1 MAITRFILPALMSML
16 MHGNSYAYDYDPLL
30 LRAQATLFP
39 KIVLLDQDIN
49 VKIKS
54 KELLVLVLY
63 AENDFKNAGLTKELI
78 EKKYRPT
85 NKNKMTVK
93 LIKYDDFNG
102 SMNATAYFLLKGPSR
117 SVELVSSHAQ
127 SNKRI
132 TFSYDYNDF
141 ESNAL
146 LSVIMKEK
154 TYIYL
159 NKKALQDYGI
169 NFLPLFYKIVKVIE

>member
-1 MAITRFILPALMSML
+1 MTIKRFILPVLIVML
-16 MHGNSYAYDYDPLL
+16 MHFECYAYDYDPLL

-39 KIVLLDQDIN
+39 KIVLLDQDVN

-54 KELLVLVLY
+54 RELLVLVLY
-63 AENDFKNAGLTKELI
+63 AKNDLENAGLTKELI
-78 EKKYRPT
+78 EKKYKHT
-85 NKNKMTVK
+85 NKNKMIVK
-93 LIKYDDFNG
+93 LVMYDDFNE
-102 SMNATAYFLLKGPSR
+102 SMNATAYFLLKGPGR
-117 SVELVSSHAQ
+117 SVEQVSNHAQ
-127 SNKRI
+127 GSNRI